1 MPEFKLKRES
11 LNTIT
16 DVEIA
21 FGTTKL
27 LPPFEAVPDEFK
39 RGNDYT
45 RLIEQLFSGRPV
57 PEGEIVFREGFDDA
71 EAPALLN
78 RVVRAHLR
86 SFEPQHAHK
95 IAGLGY
101 LMSQACEVHLT

>member
-1 MPEFKLKRES
+1 MPDFKLKRES
-11 LNTIT
+11 QNTIT

-27 LPPFEAVPDEFK
+27 LPPFDAVPDEFK

-45 RLIEQLFSGRPV
+45 KLLDSLYAGQAV
-57 PEGEIVFREGFDDA
+57 PDGEIVFREGFDDA
-71 EAPALLN
+71 DAPALMH
-78 RVVRAHLR
+78 RVVMAHLR
-86 SFEPQHAHK
+86 SFEPKHEHK

-101 LMSQACEVHLT
+101 LLSLACDIRLA